1 MSLTW
6 TTASASTT
14 QSIVNTE
21 VEATLTFK
29 DNDIRAVYIDWDDGV
44 SNKLEE
50 ANYQW
55 YQTTEPISTTTIKH
69 TYNSTGTFSPVI
81 QAVNS
86 DGFVSRYFGSTA
98 SNTEI
103 KPYSQD
109 STINNIAVFDDA
121 SNGVLRTTNTTVK
134 SGIDNTVYDLLGPSA
149 LYICTM
155 PTLTDTE
162 LAYFSPI
169 EVDITCILDLTLS
182 DGDSSLQSLAP
193 IEKGSIGTQR
203 VVQTLNCVLS
213 GTGLTGETG
222 LKNVL
227 HEGTHDGQP
236 LVSGAAVVRVLEV
249 KYKNPKYMGASGKT
263 AYTENAA
270 LNKLKIGL
278 FTAHNRYSAISTGR
292 GLPICYITAGD
303 PIKRA
308 NDVERSVTIDYS
320 QSRTA
325 AANSSITEYFYDNG
339 KVWFQPTDSWLTSG
353 ATSTLS
359 ASIDASQTTIPVTN
373 TSNFPSSGDAV
384 VGTSGWEYISYNG
397 VTSTHLLN
405 VVRGIKKSPLGP
417 QSHNSGVAI
426 QLGDYKLASTFYN
439 NIWQITYPYQTTS
452 TKTLSYTYL
461 NNPYGFTLDEVYNP
475 WKMNTAKW
483 STTDATAYVEDQ
495 FALDDFGR
503 LMDQTY
509 LLRSQAK
516 AGTVNSYKNK
526 LNMPHVFRI
535 TPVRSWAWNPG
546 SSTTAGYLNA
556 RTNPTK
562 ILDSGATNA
571 DSDSKDYT
579 TKNMENGSANQ
590 ISLSGTNDHVWRDA
604 DNNTRTTPL
613 EEYIILLFDEKT
625 DKIFLNM
632 TNWAPYLQSAIGTDV
647 PWGIDSVSL
656 LKVENSGTNIMN
668 TFWEPVEFNDGTMS
682 MKEYRDETNDT
693 YSTVKCSLSKNG
705 LISYDMIDNWESVKL
720 EDLTGGE
727 FSSYTSSSND
737 YDFGIMNGTV
747 SGSVQNGNSIGDYFV
762 ITGTSAGDIEDKLSN
777 TGLYPSDIGSMRYI
791 AEITSPAAY
800 DKNAFW
806 ISKDGDDGWDDDAL
820 FFHIGDSSAT
830 LRDNCQSLTG
840 GIEFVIRRI
849 NIYDVFTGFSKVY
862 RESGSSVSNQLL
874 GVDSQTPALGFAN
887 EFCLYTGDNRG
898 DNMGESIEQA
908 WFGQQKYAVKIGLS
922 GTMDLTS
929 DHLHPEL
936 WNIFDANQP
945 HSSVVTVKD
954 DSAYNLNS
962 LAITSSVSIGRA
974 GVYYK
979 AITHKGKVII
989 TKTGIALQEV
999 GFSSVALGD
1008 ENSTTAFDDH
1018 GPSTLYGHLHTL
1030 RKIQAEDCRV
1040 FWDEP
1045 QKDGTFVR
1053 LFGVVQN
1060 VNETAAAT
1068 GPRRVVNYNF
1078 TMTVDGVAL
1087 LDTSGRLMT
1096 DIFPLGGIED
1106 EQTYT

>member
-6 TTASASTT
+6 NTA
-14 QSIVNTE
+14 QSIVNNE
-21 VEATLTFK
+21 VTATLTFR
-29 DNDIRAVYIDWDDGV
+29 DNDIRAVYVDWDDGEN
-44 SNKLEE
+44 NKIED

-55 YQTTEPISTTTIKH
+55 YQTTEPISTTTLKH
-69 TYNSTGTFSPVI
+69 TYNSTGTFSPII

-86 DGFVSRYFGSTA
+86 NGFISRYYGPA
-98 SNTEI
+98 ATEADV

-109 STINNIAVFDDA
+109 TTINTIGVFDNA
-121 SNGVLRTTNTTVK
+121 ANGVLRTNNTTVK
-134 SGIDNTVYDLLGPSA
+134 SGIDNTLYDQLGPAA

-169 EVDITCILDLTLS
+169 EIDITCVLDLTLS
-182 DGDSSLQSLAP
+182 DGDSTLSQTSA
-193 IEKGSIGTQR
+193 IKKGSIGTER
-203 VVQTLNCVLS
+203 VVQTLTCVLS
-213 GTGLTGETG
+213 GTGLTGQTG
-222 LKNVL
+222 LKDVL
-227 HEGTHDGQP
+227 KSGTHDNQP
-236 LVSGAAVVRVLEV
+236 LVSGAAVARVLEV
-249 KYKNPKYMGASGKT
+249 KYKNPKLTGADAT
-263 AYTENAA
+263 DYTKNAA

-278 FTAHNRYSAISTGR
+278 FTAHTRYLASTLTGR

-308 NDVERSVTIDYS
+308 NDVERAVTLDFS

-325 AANSSITEYFYDNG
+325 AANSSITDYFYDNG
-339 KVWFQPTDSWLTSG
+339 KVWFQPTENWLTSG

-359 ASIDASQTTIPVTN
+359 AGVDASQTTIPVTD
-373 TSNFPSSGDAV
+373 TSNFPSSGDAIIAPS
-384 VGTSGWEYISYNG
+384 GGWEYISYDG
-397 VTSTHLLN
+397 VTSTQLLN
-405 VVRGIKKSPLGP
+405 VVRGIKNVSAS
-417 QSHNSGVAI
+417 SHTSGKAI
-426 QLGDYKLASTFYN
+426 HVGDYKLATTLYN
-439 NIWQITYPYQTTS
+439 NIWQLTYPS
-452 TKTLSYTYL
+452 EKSSSKTISYTYL
-461 NNPYGFTLDEVYNP
+461 NNPKGLTLRSDYNP
-475 WKMNTAKW
+475 WKINEAKW
-483 STTDATAYVEDQ
+483 STTDATTYVEDQ

-503 LMDQTY
+503 FMDQTF
-509 LLRSQAK
+509 LVRTQAK
-516 AGTVNSYKNK
+516 AGNVNSYKNK
-526 LNMPHVFRI
+526 LNVPHVLRI

-546 SSTTAGYLNA
+546 TSNTASYLNA

-562 ILDSGATNA
+562 ILDSGATEA

-579 TKNMENGSANQ
+579 QKNMENGSSNQ
-590 ISLSGTNDHVWRDA
+590 ISLSGANNHVWKDA

-613 EEYIILLFDEKT
+613 QEYLILLFDEKT
-625 DKIFLNM
+625 DKMFFNM
-632 TNWAPYLQSAIGTDV
+632 TNWAPYLQSSITTAV

-656 LKVENSGTNIMN
+656 LKVENSGTNTMN
-668 TFWEPVEFNDGTMS
+668 VTWEPVEFNDGTAS
-682 MKEYRDETNDT
+682 IKEYRDESNDT
-693 YSTVKCSLSKNG
+693 YTSVKSSLSKNG
-705 LISYDMIDNWESVKL
+705 LISYDMIDNWQSVKL
-720 EDLTGGE
+720 EDLTGGQ
-727 FSSYTSSSND
+727 FSEYTTTSND
-737 YDFGIMNGTV
+737 FDFGIMSGTV
-747 SGSVQNGNSIGDYFV
+747 SGSVQNGTSVGDYFV
-762 ITGTSAGDIEDKLSN
+762 ITGTSAGDISSKLDG
-777 TGLYPSDIGSMRYI
+777 TGLYSSDIGSFRYI
-791 AEITSPAAY
+791 AEIITPASF

-806 ISKDGDDGWDDDAL
+806 LSKDGEDGWDDDAL
-820 FFHIGDSSAT
+820 FFHIGDSAAT
-830 LRDNCQSLTG
+830 LRDNCQNLTG
-840 GIEFVIRRI
+840 AITFVIRRV

-908 WFGQQKYAVKIGLS
+908 WFNQSKYAVKIGLS

-936 WNIFDANQP
+936 WNIFDANQSD
-945 HSSVVTVKD
+945 SSVVTVID

-962 LAITSSVSIGRA
+962 LAITSSISVGRA

-1018 GPSTLYGHLHTL
+1018 GPSTLYGHLHTM

-1040 FWDEP
+1040 YWDEP
-1045 QKDGTFVR
+1045 QKDGTYVR

-1060 VNETAAAT
+1060 VNETANNT
-1068 GPRRVVNYNF
+1068 GPRRVKNYTF

-1087 LDTSGRLMT
+1087 LDTSGKLMT
-1096 DIFPLGGIED
+1096 DIFPLGGIVD